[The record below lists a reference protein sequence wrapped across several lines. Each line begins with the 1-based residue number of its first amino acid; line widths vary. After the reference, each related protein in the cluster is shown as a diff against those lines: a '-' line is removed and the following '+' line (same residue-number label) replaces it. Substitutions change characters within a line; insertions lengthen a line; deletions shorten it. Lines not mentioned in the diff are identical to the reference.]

1 MDTLTT
7 SSDVLEHAVVVV
19 GTIAF
24 AISGAVAAQRRRMDW
39 FGAIVL
45 AVIVAIG
52 GGTLRDLLLDL
63 PVNWIDDPWPL
74 AVAAVTAALYI
85 LLVTWFELDP
95 GSWKTLELADA
106 AGLAAFTM
114 LGTDIALAAGTSSAV
129 AVILGVVTGVGGG
142 IIRDVLAGDIPLV
155 FSGEIYALAAV
166 AGSIAH
172 VALVRSDLSPVVTWW
187 LPVLLIFGLRLVA
200 VRRRW
205 SLPTID
211 REIA

>member
-19 GTIAF
+19 GTVAF
-24 AISGAVAAQRRRMDW
+24 AISGAVAAQRCRMDW

-63 PVNWIDDPWPL
+63 PVTWIDDPWPL
-74 AVAAVTAALYI
+74 AVAAATAALYI
-85 LLVTWFELDP
+85 LVVTWSELDP

-106 AGLAAFTM
+106 
-114 LGTDIALAAGTSSAV
+114 
-129 AVILGVVTGVGGG
+129 
-142 IIRDVLAGDIPLV
+142 
-155 FSGEIYALAAV
+155 
-166 AGSIAH
+166 
-172 VALVRSDLSPVVTWW
+172 
-187 LPVLLIFGLRLVA
+187 
-200 VRRRW
+200 
-205 SLPTID
+205 TID

>member
-19 GTIAF
+19 GTVAF
-24 AISGAVAAQRRRMDW
+24 AISGAVAAQRCRMDW

-63 PVNWIDDPWPL
+63 PVTWIDDPWPP
-74 AVAAVTAALYI
+74 AVAAATAALYI
-85 LLVTWFELDP
+85 LVVTWSELDP

-114 LGTDIALAAGTSSAV
+114 LGTDVALAAGTSSAV

-142 IIRDVLAGDIPLV
+142 IIRDALAGDIPLV

-166 AGSIAH
+166 AGSIVH
-172 VALVRSDLSPVVTWW
+172 VALLRSDLSPVVTWW
-187 LPVLLIFGLRLVA
+187 LPVLLVFGLRLVA

-205 SLPTID
+205 SPTID